1 MARMPP
7 IVRFLLAH
15 AVAFG
20 LIHVLAVIPA
30 VAGAMAG
37 WGWVLAEACL
47 ACALCALLRLPW
59 WWLPLA
65 LALPFAA
72 AGPSLPWWAWAS
84 GFSALLLV
92 YGGGVTTRAPLYLS
106 NRAAIHE
113 LAGLLPAMPGVQA
126 CDLGAGLGGPSL
138 GLARQR
144 PDAQV
149 TGVEASVLPW
159 LVCRLRASRR
169 PNLRMLLGNIFTH
182 DLAGYHLVYAF
193 LSPEPMPRLW
203 AKVCTE
209 MQPGSLFVS
218 NTFAVPGFAAERTIV
233 LPGRSDARLLVYR
246 VPARPEGSSQ
256 PIAA

>member
-1 MARMPP
+1 MARLPP
-7 IVRFLLAH
+7 VVRFLFAH

-20 LIHVLAVIPA
+20 LTYVLALIPA
-30 VAGAMAG
+30 VAGTVTG
-37 WGWVLAEACL
+37 WGWVLADACL

-72 AGPSLPWWAWAS
+72 TGASLPWWAWAS
-84 GFSALLLV
+84 GFAALLLV

-106 NRAAIHE
+106 NRAAIRE
-113 LAGLLPAMPGVQA
+113 LAAVLPAIPGVQA
-126 CDLGAGLGGPSL
+126 CDLGAGLGGPAL
-138 GLARQR
+138 GLAKQR
-144 PDAQV
+144 PDAKV
-149 TGVEASVLPW
+149 TGVEASLLPW
-159 LVCRLRASRR
+159 LICRLRAGRR
-169 PNLRMLLGNIFTH
+169 RNVHMHLGNIFAH

-203 AKVCTE
+203 DKVCAE

-218 NTFAVPGFAAERTIV
+218 NTFAVPGVEAERIIV

-246 VPARPEGSSQ
+246 
-256 PIAA
+256 IAARVTH